1 MTKRALRVGG
11 WLLLTALIGVAARQ
25 IDWTVALEAVAA
37 ARPAPLILAVFLNGM
52 ILVLATWQWLR
63 FLPKDVSV
71 PASTMFEILSVTST
85 VSNGG
90 PVGAGAVTGVHL
102 LATHGKVGH
111 PVGVSVLL
119 LDQLVEGLAKVSIVL
134 LASAVVPIRLEYR
147 AVAVTLFVGVPVL
160 MGLLTFA
167 AHRRQALEAIAARA
181 TGLWGRVAR
190 ALHELSRN
198 LDTLRR
204 PTELV
209 VPLILGLAQKMV
221 EAFAIAAVIMAL
233 GVSVPWWGVVATLV
247 AVNLSTLV
255 SITPANLGVYEGSA
269 FLVFTALG
277 VDADMALALAIVQH
291 VVYLIPLAGIGWV
304 VSMTRPLEVTST
316 PSA

>member
-1 MTKRALRVGG
+1 VSKRVLWVGG
-11 WLLLTALIGVAARQ
+11 WLLLTALVGVAARQ
-25 IDWTVALEAVAA
+25 IDWTVALAAIAA

-71 PASTMFEILSVTST
+71 PGSTMFEIVAVTST

-90 PVGAGAVTGVHL
+90 PVGAGAVTSVHL

-111 PVGVSVLL
+111 AVGVSVLL

-160 MGLLTFA
+160 MGVLTFA
-167 AHRRQALEAIAARA
+167 AHRRQALEAIATRA

-190 ALHELSRN
+190 GLHDLSRN

-209 VPLILGLAQKMV
+209 LPLVLGLAQKLV
-221 EAFAIAAVIMAL
+221 EALAIAAVIVAF
-233 GVSVPWWGVVATLV
+233 GVAVPWWGVVATLV
-247 AVNLSTLV
+247 AANLSTLV
-255 SITPANLGVYEGSA
+255 SITPANLGMYEGSA

-277 VDADMALALAIVQH
+277 VDADMAVAIAIVQH
-291 VVYLIPLAGIGWV
+291 VVYLIPLAGVGWA
-304 VSMTRPLEVTST
+304 VSLTRPLQITST